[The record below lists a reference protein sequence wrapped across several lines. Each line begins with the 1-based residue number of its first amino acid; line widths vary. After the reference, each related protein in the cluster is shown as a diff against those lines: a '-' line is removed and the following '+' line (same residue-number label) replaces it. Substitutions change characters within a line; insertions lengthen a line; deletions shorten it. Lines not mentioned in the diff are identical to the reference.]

1 VQPPF
6 SPDLRIGP
14 LSRGPDAGPCH
25 LLSRGGVV
33 LGGDIGP
40 CHEPDTVNQA
50 RALLVSGHYLT
61 PTATIISQGPS
72 KPDGP
77 SK

>member
-1 VQPPF
+1 VKPPF
-6 SPDLRIGP
+6 PPDLGIGP
-14 LSRGPDAGPCH
+14 LPRGPDAEPFVVG
-25 LLSRGGVV
+25 LV

-50 RALLVSGHYLT
+50 RASLVSGHYLT